1 MYPCWDAT
9 PSCRPSFAS
18 LAASLGA
25 QLGEEG
31 VTEYEGRAANYAQ
44 RFDPSKSNTDAAH
57 SSGPAPP
64 GKFLKGKTAWE
75 VGSGTDVLVKT
86 RGSQRDVVY
95 LG

>member
-44 RFDPSKSNTDAAH
+44 RFDPSKSNTDAAN

-64 GKFLKGKTAWE
+64 GKLLKGQQPGKWY
-75 VGSGTDVLVKT
+75 GCISKD
-86 RGSQRDVVY
+86 
-95 LG
+95 